1 MKRFVIDDAG
11 KIAVVQPSSVTE
23 GQATFTTEK
32 ELAAVTAG
40 WPSGRL
46 VMIWNQLAGVAA
58 VRKFTDRKSAV
69 SRIWKAV
76 QTLEPAVAP
85 PAAHERA
92 KKVRSGRKATAK

>member
-11 KIAVVQPSSVTE
+11 KIAVVQPGSVNE
-23 GQATFTTEK
+23 GQATFATEK
-32 ELAAVTAG
+32 ELATVTAQ

-46 VMIWNQLAGVAA
+46 VVIWNQLAGVAA

-69 SRIWKAV
+69 ARIWKAV
-76 QTLEPAVAP
+76 QTLEPTVAP
-85 PAAHERA
+85 QVAQKRA